1 MTRTLWQNLLPFA
14 ACFLFFT
21 GQTQGVAQYNNF
33 FTSIKPPSPFLDSLK
48 KNNAEQGYRLVKEAP
63 ISMLSDIEMAVL
75 VPLEKDKWYRFIF
88 IGDDLAQ
95 GNEIRLYDHSNRQV
109 YFQKNSWEENELHLT
124 QCNLRARE
132 SDYHLLKPTQI
143 SQWKKKLHAYLLLL
157 EKN

>member
-1 MTRTLWQNLLPFA
+1 MTRTLWQNLLPLV
-14 ACFLFFT
+14 ACFLFFK
-21 GQTQGVAQYNNF
+21 GQTQGLARYNNF
-33 FTSIKPPSPFLDSLK
+33 FTSIKPPASFLDSLK
-48 KNNAEQGYRLVKEAP
+48 KDNADQGFRLVKEAP
-63 ISMLSDIEMAVL
+63 ISMISDVEMAVL
-75 VPLEKDKWYRFIF
+75 LPLEKDKWYRFIF

-109 YFQKNSWEENELHLT
+109 YFQKNSWEETGLHFS